1 MDERNSKVEQDLPVD
16 PSRRNFLKVMS
27 VLAVGAAVA
36 GTARGV
42 IQNIIPKSSGVTGFP
57 TLTLVDSS
65 NNPVTTPDIKVNN
78 PSVVLFDYPLQGD
91 PNFLLRLGDPNGNDV
106 EVKSV
111 SVSIPATGKSFQSPG
126 GVGPNKSVVA
136 SSAICEH
143 LGCVPPMIHYYK
155 PGTTIPSHP
164 NHSGSNNPGYVHCQC
179 HGSTYDPFKG
189 FGVVTGPTTKPLPNI
204 TLKYD
209 SSKDTYSVVSM
220 EGPTIY
226 GKSSDLTGGSPLPSS
241 TSTVVKDQG
250 VPTS

>member
-1 MDERNSKVEQDLPVD
+1 MVEKNVKSEEDVPAN
-16 PSRRNFLKVMS
+16 PARRNFLKAMS
-27 VLAVGAAVA
+27 VLAVGAAVG
-36 GTARGV
+36 GTARGI
-42 IQNIIPKSSGVTGFP
+42 IQNMIPKSSGVTGFP

-65 NNPVTTPDIKVNN
+65 NNPITTPDIKVNN

-91 PNFLLRLGDPNGNDV
+91 PNFLLRLGNSSGVDV

-111 SVSIPATGKSFQSPG
+111 SVSIPATGKTFQSPG

-155 PGTTIPSHP
+155 PGTSIPSHP
-164 NHSGSNNPGYVHCQC
+164 EYSGSNNPGFIHCNC

-189 FGVVTGPTTKPLPNI
+189 FGVVTGPTQKPLPNV
-204 TLKYD
+204 TLNYD
-209 SSKDTYSVVSM
+209 SKNDTYSVVSM
-220 EGPTIY
+220 VGPTIF
-226 GKSSDLTGGSPLPSS
+226 GKSSDLTGGSPISS
-241 TSTVVKDQG
+241 SGTVVQDQG